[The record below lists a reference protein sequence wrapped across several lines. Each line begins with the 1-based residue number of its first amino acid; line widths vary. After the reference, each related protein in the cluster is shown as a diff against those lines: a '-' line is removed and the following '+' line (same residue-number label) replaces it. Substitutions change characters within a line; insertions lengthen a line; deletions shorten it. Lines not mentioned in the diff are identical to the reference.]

1 MQKRAGD
8 WESTATATASN
19 SGVYKIGGGL
29 GGDGWDGD
37 GSNGMSGDL
46 FSVHPFEQYNR
57 NAKPTEFMILNVILP
72 RGYIIYVRT
81 YMRKRF

>member
-29 GGDGWDGD
+29 GGDGWGGD

-57 NAKPTEFMILNVILP
+57 NAKPTEFMILNVI
-72 RGYIIYVRT
+72 
-81 YMRKRF
+81 